1 MSPNDV
7 SSIISF
13 VTIGIIV
20 LLIFIPIGIALILS
34 NKTKV
39 TTKTRTKNLSEIT
52 NSDIAKMAPSERNRL
67 QNDVYNH
74 IAEMMSED
82 FRKIGWTNWAPN
94 IHSTSEQLDRIKRA
108 SDSYSGI
115 LLRKYSPN
123 TTTGIIRGSS
133 CKIYLTCGNGCSCP
147 DFRKRGLPCKHM
159 YFIAMN
165 HNEYKSVLSEY
176 DFVPYSAE
184 DNTLYGLNFFILG
197 RNQSAVKEYIHK
209 HAGMFGQNSWWNI
222 SAVVVNGETHSQKLL
237 SAQENRVIV
246 MTFDDLK
253 AFCEDIREQEPPLH
267 ENKEE

>member
-7 SSIISF
+7 SIIILF
-13 VTIGIIV
+13 APLIILAIAIMIIV
-20 LLIFIPIGIALILS
+20 FVNRGTTS
-34 NKTKV
+34 KNKTNNKSIP
-39 TTKTRTKNLSEIT
+39 KNLSEIT
-52 NSDIAKMAPSERNRL
+52 DSAIAKMTPSERNRL

-74 IAEMMSED
+74 IAEMMTED
-82 FRKIGWTNWAPN
+82 FRKIGWTNWNPD
-94 IHSTSEQLDRIKRA
+94 IHATPEQLDRIKRA
-108 SDSYSGI
+108 SDSYNGI
-115 LLRKYSPN
+115 QLRKYSPN

-165 HNEYKSVLSEY
+165 HDEYKSVLSEY

-209 HAGMFGQNSWWNI
+209 HAGTFGQNSWWNI
-222 SAVVVNGETHSQKLL
+222 SAVIVNGETQSQKLI

-246 MTFDDLK
+246 MTFDDLRF
-253 AFCEDIREQEPPLH
+253 FCDDIKSIESMYH
-267 ENKEE
+267 MEES

>member
-7 SSIISF
+7 SNFILF
-13 VTIGIIV
+13 VTIGIII
-20 LLIFIPIGIALILS
+20 LLIFIPIGIALILA

-39 TTKTRTKNLSEIT
+39 TTKLRTKNLSEIT
-52 NSDIAKMAPSERNRL
+52 DSDIAKMTPSERNRL

-74 IAEMMSED
+74 IAEMMTED
-82 FRKIGWTNWAPN
+82 FRKIGWTNWNPD
-94 IHSTSEQLDRIKRA
+94 IHATPEQLDRIKRA
-108 SDSYSGI
+108 SDSYNGI
-115 LLRKYSPN
+115 QLRKYSPN

-184 DNTLYGLNFFILG
+184 DNTLYGLNFCILG
-197 RNQSAVKEYIHK
+197 RNQAAVKEYIHK
-209 HAGMFGQNSWWNI
+209 HAGTFGQNSWWNI
-222 SAVVVNGETHSQKLL
+222 SAVIVNGETQSQKLI

-246 MTFDDLK
+246 MTFDDLRS
-253 AFCEDIREQEPPLH
+253 FCDDIKSIESMYHME
-267 ENKEE
+267 KS